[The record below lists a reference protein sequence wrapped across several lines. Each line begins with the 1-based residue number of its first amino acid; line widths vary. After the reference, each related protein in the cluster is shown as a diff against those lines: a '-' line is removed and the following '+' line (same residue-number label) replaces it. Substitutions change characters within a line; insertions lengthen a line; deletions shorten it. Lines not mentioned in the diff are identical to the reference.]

1 MVEYLKVDSMKPI
14 KGIEI
19 QHIIENIVSQC
30 KEKDPMERI
39 TYEELLFYMK
49 LLKELIASPWTLL
62 PKFLLSFIFHLDKFY
77 H

>member
-49 LLKELIASPWTLL
+49 LLKELIASP
-62 PKFLLSFIFHLDKFY
+62 
-77 H
+77 